1 MRALSVLYWIPVLAV
16 ATYMSFGFNTHK
28 IWGVIILV
36 IMTLISFIVS
46 WKLSELEF
54 NSWYHEILMCGT
66 DKISM
71 SISILSNADQS
82 RSWWMLAFE
91 AYFGI
96 LIKFVNP
103 ACIIVFIME
112 GLAADLKQ
120 PFGITQGVLPVVAS
134 IYVFIAILIIFGPMM
149 MCDYQEMFM
158 HNVEKEFSADDIFE
172 TKARIKTKLKSKFVS
187 SMKAGNMGPKAT
199 DQSQNSAIELTSKPA
214 EVPAQV
220 AADPATNV

>member
-16 ATYMSFGFNTHK
+16 ATYMSFGFSTHK
-28 IWGVIILV
+28 MWGVIILV
-36 IMTLISFIVS
+36 VMTLVSFIVS

-103 ACIIVFIME
+103 ACIIVFIFE

-120 PFGITQGVLPVVAS
+120 PFGITQGVLPVIAS

-149 MCDYQEMFM
+149 MCDY
-158 HNVEKEFSADDIFE
+158 
-172 TKARIKTKLKSKFVS
+172 
-187 SMKAGNMGPKAT
+187 
-199 DQSQNSAIELTSKPA
+199 
-214 EVPAQV
+214 
-220 AADPATNV
+220 